1 MEADFEDD
9 FLEIWVGF
17 QKVTNWKWKME
28 LFSNGIRFNFENKW
42 TRTITHLSF
51 KLVPY
56 KFVRKWR
63 VLLKPAFAF
72 ISWLHKDGYQN

>member
-28 LFSNGIRFNFENKW
+28 FY
-42 TRTITHLSF
+42 RTES
-51 KLVPY
+51 
-56 KFVRKWR
+56 
-63 VLLKPAFAF
+63 VLTLK
-72 ISWLHKDGYQN
+72 ISGRELLPI